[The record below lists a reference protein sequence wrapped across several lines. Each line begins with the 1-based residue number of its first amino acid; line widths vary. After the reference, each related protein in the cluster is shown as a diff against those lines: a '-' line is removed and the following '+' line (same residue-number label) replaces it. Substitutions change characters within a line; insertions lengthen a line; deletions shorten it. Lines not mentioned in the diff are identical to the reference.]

1 MVVDWVEA
9 DANFEAKFNKKAGF
23 KQTNHLD
30 LKHCVLCKLRTQ
42 QIYFQVL
49 LSICIVDNL
58 YQLIMRYFCFLMLK
72 KDWIFQA

>member
-30 LKHCVLCKLRTQ
+30 LKHCVLCKNTT
-42 QIYFQVL
+42 
-49 LSICIVDNL
+49 N
-58 YQLIMRYFCFLMLK
+58 
-72 KDWIFQA
+72 IFSSFAFYMYCR

>member
-9 DANFEAKFNKKAGF
+9 DANFEAKFNTKAGF

-42 QIYFQVL
+42 QIYFQGL
-49 LSICIVDNL
+49 LSICIVDHF
-58 YQLIMRYFCFLMLK
+58 QLIMRYFCFLMLK
-72 KDWIFQA
+72 KDCIFQA